1 MKRIPTLLML
11 LVMMTVT
18 SCDFFENEIIGDK
31 IYDYAPINIEIS
43 ATDTEGNDLFDPQFK
58 DNVLDQNITFT
69 YCDST
74 YEVDITTARYYQT
87 RTYLAIR
94 HQPKLFSG
102 TDHYFINIGEWAG
115 DLKWNNEPI
124 VINWPD
130 GTHNTITFTLK
141 KAGITH
147 AKYYLDGQ
155 EHRGNKFSLVHEV
168 KE

>member
-1 MKRIPTLLML
+1 MKRIPSLLML

-31 IYDYAPINIEIS
+31 IIDYAPITIEIS
-43 ATDTEGNDLFDPQFK
+43 ATDTEGNDLFDPQFQ

-87 RTYLAIR
+87 RTYLALP
-94 HQPKLFSG
+94 HPPVLHSG
-102 TDHYFINIGEWAG
+102 ADHYFIQIGEWAG
-115 DLKWNNEPI
+115 DQKWTDEPI

-130 GTHNTITFTLK
+130 GTHHRLTFTLK

-155 EHRGNKFSLVHEV
+155 EHRGNKFSLVYEV
-168 KE
+168 K

>member
-18 SCDFFENEIIGDK
+18 SCDLFENEIFGDK

-43 ATDTEGNDLFDPQFK
+43 ATDTEGNDLFDPRFK

-74 YEVDITTARYYQT
+74 YEVDTTTTRYYQT
-87 RTYLAIR
+87 RAYLAVR
-94 HQPKLFSG
+94 HQPKLFYG
-102 TDHYFINIGEWAG
+102 TDHCLVSIGEWAG
-115 DLKWNNEPI
+115 DQKWNNEPI
-124 VINWPD
+124 VVNWPD
-130 GTHNTITFTLK
+130 GTHNTITFTLM

-147 AKYYLDGQ
+147 AKYYLDGKEQ
-155 EHRGNKFSLVHEV
+155 KGCSFSFVY
-168 KE
+168 